1 MTAELVQ
8 QLAQLKLLRCTK
20 PLNKPRGRSNLKL
33 SNSGVRSNFSSS
45 GTRINPNCNN
55 GNGNSGIQI
64 NPNSINK
71 PWGTMDT
78 TRSVLLPYSI
88 TEMCSGG
95 GVLCSNGLPA
105 IASMNIRLIGTHL
118 STLPIIPL
126 TVVAFSP
133 ILVLPRILHHVATKD
148 QRSWAS
154 DHANAGARYTKLPTH

>member
-1 MTAELVQ
+1 MGAATAATMGVNHNG
-8 QLAQLKLLRCTK
+8 A
-20 PLNKPRGRSNLKL
+20 
-33 SNSGVRSNFSSS
+33 SGNFSSS

-118 STLPIIPL
+118 STL
-126 TVVAFSP
+126 
-133 ILVLPRILHHVATKD
+133 
-148 QRSWAS
+148 
-154 DHANAGARYTKLPTH
+154 